1 MSAIATLGIAGTGLI
16 GSGWAARALA
26 RGLDVIAYD
35 PSPAAEGRLKSAIE
49 VAWPST
55 CALLGSAPPKPG
67 RLTFTTDLQAMAGAA
82 DFIQE
87 AAPEREDLKIALF
100 RDIDTAS
107 RHDALI
113 ASSSSG
119 FLPSR
124 LQSECRHPERVLVGH
139 PFNPVYILPLVE
151 TVAGDRTAPEAMDR
165 AGAFYESIGMRVL
178 RLRKEID
185 GYICDRLQE
194 ALWREALHCLDK
206 GVGTTGD
213 IDDAIV
219 FSAGLRWA
227 FMGSFMTYHLA
238 GGPGGM
244 RDFIKQ
250 FDPSLEL
257 PWTDLKFPKWS
268 DELNDKLVEGCEAQA
283 RGRSVAEWEA
293 KRDAVLIDL
302 MQVLHRHGLGAGTVL
317 GEGGGDAKQ
326 G

>member
-1 MSAIATLGIAGTGLI
+1 MSRISTVGIAGTGLI
-16 GSGWAARALA
+16 GSGWAARLLA

-35 PSPAAEGRLKSAIE
+35 PAAAAEPRLKAAIE

-55 CALLGSAPPKPG
+55 LALLGQARPKPG
-67 RLTFTTDLQAMAGAA
+67 KLTFTTDLDAMASAA

-100 RDIDTAS
+100 RDLDTAS
-107 RHDALI
+107 RAEVII

-119 FLPSR
+119 FLPSK

-151 TVAGDRTAPEAMDR
+151 TVAGEKTAPEAMDR
-165 AGAFYESIGMRVL
+165 AGGFYGSIGMRVL
-178 RLRKEID
+178 RLRREID

-206 GVGTTGD
+206 DVGTTGD

-250 FDPSLEL
+250 FDPGLEL

-268 DELNDKLVEGCEAQA
+268 DELTAKLVEGCEEQA
-283 RGRSVAEWEA
+283 RGRSVAQWEA
-293 KRDAVLIDL
+293 KRDAVLVDL
-302 MQVLHRHGLGAGTVL
+302 IQVLHRHGLGAGPVL
-317 GEGGGDAKQ
+317 GEGAKNEA
-326 G
+326 